1 MSDENEEPVRPAY
14 SSRIAQRV
22 PRTAEGLGRVVR
34 SRPAGVRPQASLLR
48 CQSVSTA
55 AADSRDCGSR
65 IDVLLARR
73 MRAFAPCRLEWTNG
87 SRQLGRSTTEEKKA
101 ECLRTVLRWHIITV
115 ALAFCACTIVTA
127 APSNTICARHR
138 NVRCVESSRCQLA
151 PTAARHTFD
160 NITCG
165 PCEGNV
171 SRATIV
177 TCRTHRRAP
186 PCIARALVRR

>member
-1 MSDENEEPVRPAY
+1 MSDENEEPVRPAS

-22 PRTAEGLGRVVR
+22 PRTAGSWESCAESAGR
-34 SRPAGVRPQASLLR
+34 RPAPGVSPPLPISFYCCRRFARLR
-48 CQSVSTA
+48 LSHRRTPRTPHA
-55 AADSRDCGSR
+55 R
-65 IDVLLARR
+65 IRTMPIGIDAWKQTTWSQYDRR
-73 MRAFAPCRLEWTNG
+73 
-87 SRQLGRSTTEEKKA
+87 KKA

-115 ALAFCACTIVTA
+115 ALAFCDCTIVTA

-177 TCRTHRRAP
+177 ICRTHRRAP